1 MQGAWK
7 YIALSRGNDT
17 IYGHVYYAFNAFNA
31 NKKPYPSFQIVLYSM
46 ILSDF

>member
-17 IYGHVYYAFNAFNA
+17 IYGHVYYAFNA